1 MILSAS
7 QSFLIFLVIAL
18 CTIFTRFLPFIIF
31 GYRDLPFPLQYLGP
45 ILPATIMAVLVVYC
59 LKSTAFSA
67 PALWVPQLVSVAVVV
82 LLHLWKRQ
90 TMLSIIGGTA
100 CYMFLVQVVFA

>member
-7 QSFLIFLVIAL
+7 QSFMIFLVIAL

-31 GYRDLPFPLQYLGP
+31 GNRDLPLPLQYLGP

-67 PALWVPQLVSVAVVV
+67 PALWIPQFVSVAVVV
-82 LLHLWKRQ
+82 LLYLWKRQ
-90 TMLSIIGGTA
+90 TMLSIVGGTA
-100 CYMFLVQVVFA
+100 CYMLLVQVVFA